1 MRFGIAASLLLHLCA
16 IGLLFVS
23 LPEKWRPRV
32 EPEPFV
38 PIEIISQAELAERT
52 SVPAAAPKP
61 EPEIKPEPEPPAP
74 EEVETPSPKPAEE
87 KRPETE
93 ATPPPPEEKA
103 APEPE
108 PEPVAPEP
116 EPEKKPEPPAPK
128 PKPKPKPKDTGE
140 LDLDHLSALVNK
152 ERAKEQPQ
160 QGAPS
165 ETPIES
171 DRVQRRVGAGDRLA
185 ASEKA
190 KMQAAIYRC
199 WQIGAISGMP
209 EADRLIVT
217 IEFELNR
224 DGTLDGQP
232 RVANAAQINLSG
244 NKFWK
249 VAEQSAIRAVI
260 SCQPYDFF
268 PQDRYSEWREWRL
281 DFNPTQA
288 AGY

>member
-1 MRFGIAASLLLHLCA
+1 MRFGVAASLLLHLCA

-23 LPEKWRPRV
+23 LPEGWRPKV
-32 EPEPFV
+32 TPEPYV
-38 PIEIISQAELAERT
+38 PIEIISQAELAEKT

-61 EPEIKPEPEPPAP
+61 KPEVKPEPEPPAP
-74 EEVETPSPKPAEE
+74 EKVEAPAPEPVEE
-87 KRPETE
+87 KKPETE
-93 ATPPPPEEKA
+93 TPPPPPQEQA
-103 APEPE
+103 APKPE

-116 EPEKKPEPPAPK
+116 EKKPEPPK
-128 PKPKPKPKDTGE
+128 PKPKPKPKKDTGE
-140 LDLDHLSALVNK
+140 LDLDRLSALVNK

-171 DRVQRRVGAGDRLA
+171 ERTQRQVGAGDRLA

-199 WQIGAISGMP
+199 WQIGAIAGMP
-209 EADRLIVT
+209 EANRLIVT
-217 IEFELNR
+217 VEFELNR

-232 RVANAAQINLSG
+232 RVANEMQINLSG

-249 VAEQSAIRAVI
+249 VAEQSAVRAVV

-268 PQDRYSEWREWRL
+268 PQDKYSDWREWRL
-281 DFNPTQA
+281 DFDPSQA